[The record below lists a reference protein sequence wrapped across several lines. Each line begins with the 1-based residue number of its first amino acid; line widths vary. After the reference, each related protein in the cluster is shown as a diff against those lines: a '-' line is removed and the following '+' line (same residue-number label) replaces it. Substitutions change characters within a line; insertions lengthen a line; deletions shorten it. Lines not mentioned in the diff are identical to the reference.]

1 MDSYKR
7 TIKLENHKLSGST
20 KKFEKLL
27 TDTNKT
33 QLHLTTSAT
42 KIEIVIAV

>member
-1 MDSYKR
+1 MEDYSCTVK
-7 TIKLENHKLSGST
+7 IENLKLSGYT

-27 TDTNKT
+27 TDTNET